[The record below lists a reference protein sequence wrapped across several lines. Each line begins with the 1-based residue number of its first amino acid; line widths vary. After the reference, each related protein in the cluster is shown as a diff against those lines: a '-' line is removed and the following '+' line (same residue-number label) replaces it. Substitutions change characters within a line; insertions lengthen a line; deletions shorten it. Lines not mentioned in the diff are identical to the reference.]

1 MGPFLPHSPIFPWFT
16 PSTLGVDL
24 GFFIARHSKEE
35 QGSQEDVGCLL
46 NFFPQVI
53 LDIFKWFLFFCCK
66 AAFQRRAR
74 QWSWRRLPHSLALL
88 GLTFPF
94 AQGQPALPYHHH
106 LGFFPSQ
113 RLSRK
118 VIIFAFFPHHDYQG
132 QSLLHCRHHHQ
143 YWLYRHL
150 TDSPSLSSISTKRH
164 GLISHSFEDSLR
176 AIEVVFVLGMFTHLS
191 PLSIVL
197 L

>member
-1 MGPFLPHSPIFPWFT
+1 MLQGGIPKKSKAVGWRRVPHS
-16 PSTLGVDL
+16 SV
-24 GFFIARHSKEE
+24 
-35 QGSQEDVGCLL
+35 
-46 NFFPQVI
+46 
-53 LDIFKWFLFFCCK
+53 
-66 AAFQRRAR
+66 
-74 QWSWRRLPHSLALL
+74 L

-106 LGFFPSQ
+106 HLGFFPSQ

-118 VIIFAFFPHHDYQG
+118 IIIFAFFPHQG

-143 YWLYRHL
+143 YCLYRF
-150 TDSPSLSSISTKRH
+150 TYSPSLSSISTKRH